1 MMTQGEIESLTIA
14 MEKAASRLEMD
25 IMKDI
30 VRRIKANEGMT
41 STAEYQIDRLRQM
54 GLADD
59 YIKKEI
65 QAYLKVSDDE
75 MDRIFRDVPEN
86 EYGKYSSMYQDMG
99 IDQKPFGNHVTIQSM
114 IDSSLR
120 QTAGTFQNI
129 SQTLGFAVQNGGK
142 TEFLPVA
149 EYYQKALDNAIL
161 GVATGAFDYNS
172 ALSRVVKEMTRSGLR
187 TVDYASGR
195 SYRIESASRMAL
207 MTGFSQITGYM
218 NEQVAAELGTDDYE
232 VSYHLGARPTHQ
244 WWQGRVY
251 SYQELLFVCGL
262 GTVTGLCGIN
272 CYHWYEPFIRG
283 VSVRNYT
290 DQELDAM
297 IREEN
302 RPRTYQGKEYT
313 AYTALQKQRKM
324 ELQMRAQRQETVLL
338 KEGGGSPIDILAA
351 QARYRTTMNEYVSF
365 SKAMNMPQQM
375 ERVYMD
381 GLGRVAPGRN
391 AVNWAAK
398 RSGTDSLFEKS
409 KLSKILGVGN
419 NKIDFG
425 KIDERSK
432 KSVYNGIKK
441 VFDSFPQLKGHTRRI
456 IYDPNLTA
464 IASSDS
470 IGGVLKLSKR
480 FCDFEQLAKDYERQ
494 TKLEWNPKGTT
505 ADSIIVH
512 ELGHQ
517 LDGFLTLK
525 GIWGGQIGRY
535 GTIRTSAAVQREVL
549 QRLGYYDYIRT
560 ERANWRKM
568 GYEGRE
574 LNEAVEFSGKE
585 FITNHVSEYAF
596 KNEREFFAE
605 CFSEYMTSKKP
616 REAAKIFG
624 EVLEE
629 IMEGL

>member
-41 STAEYQIDRLRQM
+41 STAEYQIDRLRQL

-65 QAYLKVSDDE
+65 QTYLKVSDDE

-99 IDQKPFGNHVTIQSM
+99 IDQKPFGNHVTIQSV

-172 ALSRVVKEMTRSGLR
+172 ELSRVVKEMTRSGLR

-207 MTGFSQITGYM
+207 MTGFSQITGHM
-218 NEQVAAELGTDDYE
+218 NEQVATELGTDDYE
-232 VSYHLGARPTHQ
+232 VSYHMGARPTHQ

-302 RPRTYQGKEYT
+302 KPRNYQGREYT
-313 AYTALQKQRKM
+313 TYTALQKQRKM
-324 ELQMRAQRQETVLL
+324 ELQMRAQRQEIALL
-338 KEGGGSPIDILAA
+338 KEGGGNTLDILAA
-351 QARYRTTMNEYVSF
+351 QTRYRTTMNEYVLF

-381 GLGRVAPGRN
+381 GLGKVG
-391 AVNWAAK
+391 K
-398 RSGTDSLFEKS
+398 SGTIPKPKRREENTGPFKELKIPMQKRAVENIAKKYGVKVDDLHLRIQRDEALINTGYFGSADYKDIGRIDLFPKAFMDEETLLRTIIHERCHVLQLRKYGEKYAQEH
-409 KLSKILGVGN
+409 L
-419 NKIDFG
+419 G
-425 KIDERSK
+425 KIEDEAYK
-432 KSVYNGIKK
+432 FEDFWYN
-441 VFDSFPQLKGHTRRI
+441 VVR
-456 IYDPNLTA
+456 
-464 IASSDS
+464 
-470 IGGVLKLSKR
+470 KR
-480 FCDFEQLAKDYERQ
+480 
-494 TKLEWNPKGTT
+494 
-505 ADSIIVH
+505 V
-512 ELGHQ
+512 
-517 LDGFLTLK
+517 
-525 GIWGGQIGRY
+525 
-535 GTIRTSAAVQREVL
+535 
-549 QRLGYYDYIRT
+549 
-560 ERANWRKM
+560 
-568 GYEGRE
+568 
-574 LNEAVEFSGKE
+574 
-585 FITNHVSEYAF
+585 
-596 KNEREFFAE
+596 
-605 CFSEYMTSKKP
+605 
-616 REAAKIFG
+616 
-624 EVLEE
+624 
-629 IMEGL
+629 

>member
-30 VRRIKANEGMT
+30 VRRIKANEGLT

-65 QAYLKVSDDE
+65 QTYLKVSDDE
-75 MDRIFRDVPEN
+75 MDRIFRNVPEN

-251 SYQELLFVCGL
+251 SYQDLIYTCGL

-297 IREEN
+297 IQEEN
-302 RPRTYQGKEYT
+302 RPRSYRGREYT
-313 AYTALQKQRKM
+313 TYTALQKQRKM
-324 ELQMRAQRQETVLL
+324 ELQMRAQRQEIALL
-338 KEGGGSPIDILAA
+338 KEGGGSTLDILAA
-351 QARYRTTMNEYVSF
+351 QARYRTIMNEYVSF

-381 GLGRVAPGRN
+381 GLGRSVKKSVA
-391 AVNWAAK
+391 K
-398 RSGTDSLFEKS
+398 KSLFGTIEAR
-409 KLSKILGVGN
+409 LSKEEKAVTAIRSLGKV
-419 NKIDFG
+419 KKEVIEKEFG
-425 KIDERSK
+425 KIQTDE
-432 KSVYNGIKK
+432 
-441 VFDSFPQLKGHTRRI
+441 I
-456 IYDPNLTA
+456 I
-464 IASSDS
+464 
-470 IGGVLKLSKR
+470 
-480 FCDFEQLAKDYERQ
+480 
-494 TKLEWNPKGTT
+494 
-505 ADSIIVH
+505 
-512 ELGHQ
+512 
-517 LDGFLTLK
+517 
-525 GIWGGQIGRY
+525 
-535 GTIRTSAAVQREVL
+535 
-549 QRLGYYDYIRT
+549 
-560 ERANWRKM
+560 
-568 GYEGRE
+568 
-574 LNEAVEFSGKE
+574 
-585 FITNHVSEYAF
+585 IT
-596 KNEREFFAE
+596 NEREEHIKSRHPEDYELFQKYGAE
-605 CFSEYMTSKKP
+605 TVSSPDLMIRDGKNKGTVFMIKRLHGTNLNVVVRVALERDEKGLKNSVMTFYRL
-616 REAAKIFG
+616 RERNLRKMIEKNSILIG
-624 EVLEE
+624 KDSVLYKRE
-629 IMEGL
+629 

>member
-251 SYQELLFVCGL
+251 SYQDLIYTCGL

-297 IREEN
+297 IQEEN
-302 RPRTYQGKEYT
+302 RPRSYRGREYT
-313 AYTALQKQRKM
+313 TYTALQKQRKM
-324 ELQMRAQRQETVLL
+324 ELQMRAQRQEIALL
-338 KEGGGSPIDILAA
+338 KEGGGSTLDILAA
-351 QARYRTTMNEYVSF
+351 QARYRTIMNEYVSF

-381 GLGRVAPGRN
+381 GLGRSVKKSVA
-391 AVNWAAK
+391 K
-398 RSGTDSLFEKS
+398 KSLFGTIEAR
-409 KLSKILGVGN
+409 LSKEEKAVTTIRSLGKV
-419 NKIDFG
+419 KKEVIEKEFG
-425 KIDERSK
+425 KIQTDE
-432 KSVYNGIKK
+432 
-441 VFDSFPQLKGHTRRI
+441 I
-456 IYDPNLTA
+456 I
-464 IASSDS
+464 
-470 IGGVLKLSKR
+470 
-480 FCDFEQLAKDYERQ
+480 
-494 TKLEWNPKGTT
+494 
-505 ADSIIVH
+505 
-512 ELGHQ
+512 
-517 LDGFLTLK
+517 
-525 GIWGGQIGRY
+525 
-535 GTIRTSAAVQREVL
+535 
-549 QRLGYYDYIRT
+549 
-560 ERANWRKM
+560 
-568 GYEGRE
+568 
-574 LNEAVEFSGKE
+574 
-585 FITNHVSEYAF
+585 IT
-596 KNEREFFAE
+596 NEREEHIKSRHPEDYELFQKYGAE
-605 CFSEYMTSKKP
+605 TVSSPDLMIRDGKNKGTVFMIKRLHGTNLNVVVRVALERDEKGLKNSVMTFYRL
-616 REAAKIFG
+616 RERNLRKMIEKNSILIG
-624 EVLEE
+624 KDSVLYKRE
-629 IMEGL
+629 

>member
-1 MMTQGEIESLTIA
+1 MMTQGEIESLTNA

-207 MTGFSQITGYM
+207 MTGFSQITGHM
-218 NEQVAAELGTDDYE
+218 NQQIASELGTDDYE
-232 VSYHLGARPTHQ
+232 VSYHIGARPTHQ

-251 SYQELLFVCGL
+251 SYQDLIYTCGL

-297 IREEN
+297 IQEEN
-302 RPRTYQGKEYT
+302 RPRSYRGREYT
-313 AYTALQKQRKM
+313 TYTALQKQRKM
-324 ELQMRAQRQETVLL
+324 ELQMRAQRQEIALL
-338 KEGGGSPIDILAA
+338 KEGGGSTLDILAA
-351 QARYRTTMNEYVSF
+351 QARYRTIMNEYVSF

-381 GLGRVAPGRN
+381 GLGRSVKKSVA
-391 AVNWAAK
+391 K
-398 RSGTDSLFEKS
+398 KSLFGTIEAR
-409 KLSKILGVGN
+409 LSKEEKAVTTIRSLGKV
-419 NKIDFG
+419 KKEVIEKEFG
-425 KIDERSK
+425 KIQTDE
-432 KSVYNGIKK
+432 
-441 VFDSFPQLKGHTRRI
+441 I
-456 IYDPNLTA
+456 I
-464 IASSDS
+464 
-470 IGGVLKLSKR
+470 
-480 FCDFEQLAKDYERQ
+480 
-494 TKLEWNPKGTT
+494 
-505 ADSIIVH
+505 
-512 ELGHQ
+512 
-517 LDGFLTLK
+517 
-525 GIWGGQIGRY
+525 
-535 GTIRTSAAVQREVL
+535 
-549 QRLGYYDYIRT
+549 
-560 ERANWRKM
+560 
-568 GYEGRE
+568 
-574 LNEAVEFSGKE
+574 
-585 FITNHVSEYAF
+585 IT
-596 KNEREFFAE
+596 NEREEHIKSRHPEDYELFQKYGAE
-605 CFSEYMTSKKP
+605 TVSSPDLMIRDGKNKGTVFMIKRLHGTNLNVVVRVALERDEKGLKNSVMTFYRL
-616 REAAKIFG
+616 RERNLRKMIEKNSILIGKDASVKF
-624 EVLEE
+624 L
-629 IMEGL
+629 

>member
-30 VRRIKANEGMT
+30 VRRIKANEGLT

-65 QAYLKVSDDE
+65 QTYLKVSDDE
-75 MDRIFRDVPEN
+75 MDRIFRNVPEN

-99 IDQKPFGNHVTIQSM
+99 IDQKPFRNHVTIQSV

-172 ALSRVVKEMTRSGLR
+172 ALLRVVKEMTRSGLR
-187 TVDYASGR
+187 TVGYASGR

-207 MTGFSQITGYM
+207 MTGFSQITGHM
-218 NEQVAAELGTDDYE
+218 NQQIASELGTDDYE
-232 VSYHLGARPTHQ
+232 VSYHMGARPTHQ

-251 SYQELLFVCGL
+251 SYQDLIYTCGL

-297 IREEN
+297 IQEEN
-302 RPRTYQGKEYT
+302 RPRSYRGREHTT
-313 AYTALQKQRKM
+313 YTALQKQRKM
-324 ELQMRAQRQETVLL
+324 ELQMRAQRQEIALL
-338 KEGGGSPIDILAA
+338 KEGGGSTLDILAA
-351 QARYRTTMNEYVSF
+351 QARYRTIMNEYVSF

-381 GLGRVAPGRN
+381 GLGRSVKKSVA
-391 AVNWAAK
+391 K
-398 RSGTDSLFEKS
+398 KSLFGTIEAR
-409 KLSKILGVGN
+409 LSKEEKAVTTIRSLGKV
-419 NKIDFG
+419 KKEVIEKEFG
-425 KIDERSK
+425 KIQTDE
-432 KSVYNGIKK
+432 
-441 VFDSFPQLKGHTRRI
+441 I
-456 IYDPNLTA
+456 I
-464 IASSDS
+464 
-470 IGGVLKLSKR
+470 
-480 FCDFEQLAKDYERQ
+480 
-494 TKLEWNPKGTT
+494 
-505 ADSIIVH
+505 
-512 ELGHQ
+512 
-517 LDGFLTLK
+517 
-525 GIWGGQIGRY
+525 
-535 GTIRTSAAVQREVL
+535 
-549 QRLGYYDYIRT
+549 
-560 ERANWRKM
+560 
-568 GYEGRE
+568 
-574 LNEAVEFSGKE
+574 
-585 FITNHVSEYAF
+585 IT
-596 KNEREFFAE
+596 NEREEHIKSRHPEDYELFQKYGAE
-605 CFSEYMTSKKP
+605 TVSSPDLMIRDGKNKGTVFMIKRLHGTNLNVVVRVALERDEKGLKNSVMTFYRL
-616 REAAKIFG
+616 RERNLRKMIEKNSILIG
-624 EVLEE
+624 KDSVLYKRE
-629 IMEGL
+629 

>member
-207 MTGFSQITGYM
+207 MTGFSQITGHM
-218 NEQVAAELGTDDYE
+218 NQQIASELGTDDYE
-232 VSYHLGARPTHQ
+232 VSYHIGARPTHQ

-251 SYQELLFVCGL
+251 SYQDLIYTCGL

-297 IREEN
+297 IQEEN
-302 RPRTYQGKEYT
+302 RPRSYRGREYT
-313 AYTALQKQRKM
+313 TYTALQKQRKM
-324 ELQMRAQRQETVLL
+324 ELQMRAQRQEIALL
-338 KEGGGSPIDILAA
+338 KEGGGSTLDILAA
-351 QARYRTTMNEYVSF
+351 QARYRTIMNEYVSF

-381 GLGRVAPGRN
+381 GLGRSVKKSVA
-391 AVNWAAK
+391 K
-398 RSGTDSLFEKS
+398 KSLFGTIEAR
-409 KLSKILGVGN
+409 LSKEEKAVTTIRSLGKV
-419 NKIDFG
+419 KKEVIEKEFG
-425 KIDERSK
+425 KIQTDE
-432 KSVYNGIKK
+432 
-441 VFDSFPQLKGHTRRI
+441 I
-456 IYDPNLTA
+456 I
-464 IASSDS
+464 
-470 IGGVLKLSKR
+470 
-480 FCDFEQLAKDYERQ
+480 
-494 TKLEWNPKGTT
+494 
-505 ADSIIVH
+505 
-512 ELGHQ
+512 
-517 LDGFLTLK
+517 
-525 GIWGGQIGRY
+525 
-535 GTIRTSAAVQREVL
+535 
-549 QRLGYYDYIRT
+549 
-560 ERANWRKM
+560 
-568 GYEGRE
+568 
-574 LNEAVEFSGKE
+574 
-585 FITNHVSEYAF
+585 IT
-596 KNEREFFAE
+596 NEREEHIKSRHPEDYELFQKYGAE
-605 CFSEYMTSKKP
+605 TVSSPDLMIRDGKNKGTVFMIKRLHGTNLNVVVRVALERDEKGLKNSVMTFYRL
-616 REAAKIFG
+616 RERNLRKMIEKNSILIG
-624 EVLEE
+624 KDSVLYKRE
-629 IMEGL
+629 

>member
-30 VRRIKANEGMT
+30 VRRIKANEGLT

-65 QAYLKVSDDE
+65 QTYLKVSDDE
-75 MDRIFRDVPEN
+75 MDRIFRNVPEN

-99 IDQKPFGNHVTIQSM
+99 IDQKPFGNHVTIQSV

-142 TEFLPVA
+142 TEFLPVV

-172 ALSRVVKEMTRSGLR
+172 ALLRVVKEMTRSGLR
-187 TVDYASGR
+187 TVGYASGR

-207 MTGFSQITGYM
+207 MTGFSQITGHM
-218 NEQVAAELGTDDYE
+218 NQQIASELGTDDYE
-232 VSYHLGARPTHQ
+232 VSYHIGARPTHQ

-251 SYQELLFVCGL
+251 SYQDLIYTCGL

-297 IREEN
+297 IQEEN
-302 RPRTYQGKEYT
+302 RPRSYRGREYT
-313 AYTALQKQRKM
+313 TYTALQKQRKM
-324 ELQMRAQRQETVLL
+324 ELQMRAQRQEIALL
-338 KEGGGSPIDILAA
+338 KEGGGSTLDILAA
-351 QARYRTTMNEYVSF
+351 QARYRTIMNEYVSF

-381 GLGRVAPGRN
+381 GLGRSVKKSVA
-391 AVNWAAK
+391 K
-398 RSGTDSLFEKS
+398 KSLFGTIEAR
-409 KLSKILGVGN
+409 LSKEEKAVTTIRSLGKV
-419 NKIDFG
+419 KKEVIEKEFG
-425 KIDERSK
+425 KIQTDE
-432 KSVYNGIKK
+432 
-441 VFDSFPQLKGHTRRI
+441 I
-456 IYDPNLTA
+456 I
-464 IASSDS
+464 
-470 IGGVLKLSKR
+470 
-480 FCDFEQLAKDYERQ
+480 
-494 TKLEWNPKGTT
+494 
-505 ADSIIVH
+505 
-512 ELGHQ
+512 
-517 LDGFLTLK
+517 
-525 GIWGGQIGRY
+525 
-535 GTIRTSAAVQREVL
+535 
-549 QRLGYYDYIRT
+549 
-560 ERANWRKM
+560 
-568 GYEGRE
+568 
-574 LNEAVEFSGKE
+574 
-585 FITNHVSEYAF
+585 IT
-596 KNEREFFAE
+596 NEREEHIKSRHPEDYELFQKYGAE
-605 CFSEYMTSKKP
+605 TVSSPDLMIRDGKNKGTVFMIKRLHGTNLNVVVRVALERDEKGLKNSVMTFYRL
-616 REAAKIFG
+616 RERNLRKMIEKNSILIG
-624 EVLEE
+624 KDSVLYKRE
-629 IMEGL
+629 

>member
-1 MMTQGEIESLTIA
+1 MTQGEIESLTIA

-30 VRRIKANEGMT
+30 VRRIKANEGLT

-65 QAYLKVSDDE
+65 QTYLKVSDDE
-75 MDRIFRDVPEN
+75 MDRIFRNVPEN

-99 IDQKPFGNHVTIQSM
+99 IDQKPFGNHVTIQSV

-172 ALSRVVKEMTRSGLR
+172 ALLRVVKEMTRSGLR
-187 TVDYASGR
+187 TVGYASGR

-207 MTGFSQITGYM
+207 MTGFSQITGHM
-218 NEQVAAELGTDDYE
+218 NQQIASELGTDDYE
-232 VSYHLGARPTHQ
+232 VSYHMGARPTHQ

-251 SYQELLFVCGL
+251 SYQDLIYTCGL

-297 IREEN
+297 IQEEN
-302 RPRTYQGKEYT
+302 RPRSYRGREYT
-313 AYTALQKQRKM
+313 TYTALQKQRKM
-324 ELQMRAQRQETVLL
+324 ELQMRAQRQEIALL
-338 KEGGGSPIDILAA
+338 KEGGGSTLDILAA
-351 QARYRTTMNEYVSF
+351 QARYRTIMNEYVSF

-381 GLGRVAPGRN
+381 GLGRSVKKSVA
-391 AVNWAAK
+391 K
-398 RSGTDSLFEKS
+398 KSLFGTIEAR
-409 KLSKILGVGN
+409 LSKEEKAVTTIRSLGKV
-419 NKIDFG
+419 KKEVIEKEFG
-425 KIDERSK
+425 KIQTDE
-432 KSVYNGIKK
+432 
-441 VFDSFPQLKGHTRRI
+441 I
-456 IYDPNLTA
+456 I
-464 IASSDS
+464 
-470 IGGVLKLSKR
+470 
-480 FCDFEQLAKDYERQ
+480 
-494 TKLEWNPKGTT
+494 
-505 ADSIIVH
+505 
-512 ELGHQ
+512 
-517 LDGFLTLK
+517 
-525 GIWGGQIGRY
+525 
-535 GTIRTSAAVQREVL
+535 
-549 QRLGYYDYIRT
+549 
-560 ERANWRKM
+560 
-568 GYEGRE
+568 
-574 LNEAVEFSGKE
+574 
-585 FITNHVSEYAF
+585 IT
-596 KNEREFFAE
+596 NEREEHIKSRHPEDYELFQKYGAE
-605 CFSEYMTSKKP
+605 TVSSPDLMIRDGKNKGTVFMIKRLHGTNLNVVVRVALERDEKGLKNSVMTFYRL
-616 REAAKIFG
+616 RERNLRKMIEKNSILIG
-624 EVLEE
+624 KDSVLYKRE
-629 IMEGL
+629 